1 MSNFPSH
8 RPRCKGHDYYDRGI
22 YLITIVVKNRDHLLG
37 ELNLDIHSPAVD
49 LTPLGQAVLEEWGK
63 TPARESTYNR
73 HVSIKATCVM
83 PDHFH
88 GVLFVEERMD
98 VSVGR
103 VVWGFKLACARRWRA
118 LQEDAAAKNGCGD
131 NKNAP
136 SDSPAT
142 AVDNTP
148 VPGSCSP
155 SQPFLAASI
164 TPADNAVP
172 DLRRLSKA
180 QRARY
185 YATLPRAQQPLFD
198 DNYDD
203 SFLWARGQ
211 LEAMIAYVYDNP
223 RRAIIKA
230 LFPQYMQLRLC
241 LVINGV
247 RYSAF
252 GNMLL
257 LRMPVKEQVFCHR
270 KARVVQLSDAER
282 QRLGYTA
289 PSYHP
294 DTKSSLDYTQTEAW
308 QRERDAWIH
317 DAEEGVVLVTPGISP
332 GERDM
337 KNIAINRC
345 LPLIHLQKEPITR
358 KPEKARFDACATGA
372 LLILAPWPEDL
383 DAMPPQIGAHQVTA
397 YDRFHNMNLLA
408 QQICQIDITTLQMT
422 FRVMGE

>member
-1 MSNFPSH
+1 MPNYPTH
-8 RPRCKGHDYYDRGI
+8 RPRYKGHDYYDRGI

-63 TPARESTYNR
+63 TPEIQLRHNR
-73 HVSIKATCVM
+73 HVSIMAACVM

-88 GVLFVEERMD
+88 GVLFVKERMD
-98 VSVGR
+98 VSVGQ
-103 VVWGFKLACARRWRA
+103 VIWGFKASCARRWLA
-118 LQEDAAAKNGCGD
+118 LKESQQPNTAATD
-131 NKNAP
+131 NKTAP
-136 SDSPAT
+136 DP
-142 AVDNTP
+142 
-148 VPGSCSP
+148 CSP
-155 SQPFLAASI
+155 SQPCLAAPI
-164 TPADNAVP
+164 TTP
-172 DLRRLSKA
+172 DPHRLSKA

-185 YATLPRAQQPLFD
+185 YATLPRDQQPLFD

-252 GNMLL
+252 GNMQL

-294 DTKSSLDYTQTEAW
+294 DTKSSLDYVQTEAW
-308 QRERDAWIH
+308 RRERDAWIR

-332 GERDM
+332 GEREM
-337 KNIAINRC
+337 KNIALEQN

-358 KPEKARFDACATGA
+358 KPEGARFEACAAGA
-372 LLILAPWPEDL
+372 LLILAPWPDDL
-383 DAMPPQIGAHQVTA
+383 DTMPSQIGASEVTN

-408 QQICQIDITTLQMT
+408 EEICKMDTIGMQMS
-422 FRVMGE
+422 FRIVEEGGN